1 MRHHV
6 VTLCLAAT
14 TALAAPNEPCYAD
27 GQAGVCT
34 TEAACAAANGTT
46 ATGACPADGTDIKCC
61 SKARCGP
68 DGAGNCRWQSDCA
81 GSSTANLCPGPPEM
95 QCCSSRGPGFGGYAA
110 PAIPP
115 VGDCKPSSVEGAKKI
130 AAAFP
135 GRVWDVGCKRDCECP
150 GTSDHC
156 CGLASD
162 MMCSD
167 GLGVP
172 TLSGKQIAEWV
183 MRNRKDLKLKYVIWG
198 QKIWNPTVDAEP
210 NHWEHWRTMNDRG
223 DVTQNHW
230 WDALS
235 LLKTAS
241 LLLS

>member
-46 ATGACPADGTDIKCC
+46 VTGACPADGADIKCC

-68 DGAGNCRWQSDCA
+68 ECAGNCRWQSDCA
-81 GSSTANLCPGPPEM
+81 GSSTANLCPGPAQM

-130 AAAFP
+130 VAAFP

-167 GLGVP
+167 GYGVP
-172 TLSGKQIAEWV
+172 TLSGKQMAEWV
-183 MRNRKDLKLKYVIWG
+183 MHNRKDLKLKYVIWG

-210 NHWEHWRTMNDRG
+210 KHWEHWRTMNDRG

-230 WDALS
+230 
-235 LLKTAS
+235 
-241 LLLS
+241 